1 MRRVDFLYRLSSNQG
16 VGRWTAGNTK
26 RPGRVLSPPSP
37 SAGTAARRCAG
48 SMRQSVRT
56 NAFARTA
63 WDRPRACCLT
73 AGRSAARPA
82 ATLSPSPSPCT
93 ELSNVGVNL
102 QPLGQSPQPRRA
114 DPTGAPLLMSG
125 GHERRPLDPR
135 RWPAAGMPGLL
146 GRDDIAASVHELN
159 VVLTNY

>member
-1 MRRVDFLYRLSSNQG
+1 MNCWEHTTTG
-16 VGRWTAGNTK
+16 AGSV
-26 RPGRVLSPPSP
+26 PAV
-37 SAGTAARRCAG
+37 AFCRRCGAALCREHATVCADERV
-48 SMRQSVRT
+48 RQ
-56 NAFARTA
+56 NGLGH
-63 WDRPRACCLT
+63 PHACCPT
-73 AGRSAARPA
+73 AGRSVVRHAGP
-82 ATLSPSPSPCT
+82 LSPSPSPCT

-146 GRDDIAASVHELN
+146 GRDDIVASVHELN